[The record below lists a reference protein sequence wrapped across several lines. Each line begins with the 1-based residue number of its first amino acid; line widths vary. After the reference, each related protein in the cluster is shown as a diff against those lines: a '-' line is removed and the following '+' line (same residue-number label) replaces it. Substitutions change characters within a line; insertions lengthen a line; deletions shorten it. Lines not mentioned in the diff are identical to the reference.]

1 MVVVKWAMNAK
12 VFSPLALHIT
22 TIQNA
27 TNLTWSNTFGL
38 KLQFVGDKVEN
49 LFIAK
54 FGSLDDKKKALE

>member
-1 MVVVKWAMNAK
+1 LDEEEAVALSDDKEGEDMVVVKWAMNAK

-38 KLQFVGDKVEN
+38 KL
-49 LFIAK
+49 
-54 FGSLDDKKKALE
+54 